1 MLKED
6 DFINDIWKKHDEY
19 NRTRNKDKFFLK
31 HLYRNTENLL
41 TLKSLLTL
49 VIAIIATAGATYAGF
64 ITYNYITKETYTDFK
79 QNPNY
84 DYSQDMIYQNNF
96 YYKKVMTYEEYEKCK
111 EVWNDLVEMNEEDF
125 NDNFVV
131 IVAVENTSMLGL
143 TVSDVS
149 ADDTTLYIKFKK
161 DENEDYDKTVTSI
174 KISKNLDR
182 DIIKIEKV
190 EKNIDYTDYE
200 RLEDLPHNYS
210 KEQAIKD
217 NCFVLENNEII
228 SSNKEQLNE
237 FVDNARNGI
246 NSFIRIVSYF
256 DEQVKIKDL
265 EYKDGEYILVSDD
278 SRTRDKVEKFYY
290 NYGDEIVVEHKS
302 IGTIYAIKDNK
313 SSSKIYFANVK
324 YFNLF

>member
-96 YYKKVMTYEEYEKCK
+96 YYKKVMSYEEYEKCK
-111 EVWNDLVEMNEEDF
+111 GVWNDLVEMNEEDF
-125 NDNFVV
+125 KDNFVV

-143 TVSDVS
+143 TVSDIS

-161 DENEDYDKTVTSI
+161 DENEDYNKTVTSI

-228 SSNKEQLNE
+228 SSNAEQLNE
-237 FVDNARNGI
+237 FIDNARNGI

-278 SRTRDKVEKFYY
+278 SRTRDKIEKFYY

-324 YFNLF
+324 

>member
-96 YYKKVMTYEEYEKCK
+96 YYKKVMSYEEYEKCK
-111 EVWNDLVEMNEEDF
+111 GVWNDLVGMNEEDF

-143 TVSDVS
+143 TVSDIS

-161 DENEDYDKTVTSI
+161 DENEDYNKTVTSI

-228 SSNKEQLNE
+228 SSNAEQLNE
-237 FVDNARNGI
+237 FIDNARNGI

-278 SRTRDKVEKFYY
+278 SRTRDKIEKFYY

-324 YFNLF
+324 

>member
-79 QNPNY
+79 ENPNY

-302 IGTIYAIKDNK
+302 MGTRYILKDNK
-313 SSSKIYFANVK
+313 SNTQRFIAIIK
-324 YFNLF
+324 

>member
-79 QNPNY
+79 ENPNY

-111 EVWNDLVEMNEEDF
+111 EVWNNLVEMNEEDF

-302 IGTIYAIKDNK
+302 MGTRYILKDNK
-313 SSSKIYFANVK
+313 SNTQRFIAIIK
-324 YFNLF
+324 

>member
-49 VIAIIATAGATYAGF
+49 VIAIIATAGATYAGV

-79 QNPNY
+79 ENPNY

-302 IGTIYAIKDNK
+302 MGTRYILKDNK
-313 SSSKIYFANVK
+313 SNTQRFIAIIK
-324 YFNLF
+324 

>member
-49 VIAIIATAGATYAGF
+49 VIAIIATAGATYAGV

-111 EVWNDLVEMNEEDF
+111 EVWNNLVEMNEEDF

-302 IGTIYAIKDNK
+302 MGTRYILKDNK
-313 SSSKIYFANVK
+313 SNTQRFIAIIK
-324 YFNLF
+324 

>member
-190 EKNIDYTDYE
+190 EKNIDYSDYE

-217 NCFVLENNEII
+217 NCFVLENNVII

-302 IGTIYAIKDNK
+302 MGTRYILKDNK
-313 SSSKIYFANVK
+313 SNTQRFIAIIK
-324 YFNLF
+324 

>member
-49 VIAIIATAGATYAGF
+49 VIAIIATAGATYAGV

-111 EVWNDLVEMNEEDF
+111 EVWNNLVEMNEEDF

-149 ADDTTLYIKFKK
+149 ANDTTLYIKFKK

-313 SSSKIYFANVK
+313 SNSKIYFASVK
-324 YFNLF
+324 

>member
-302 IGTIYAIKDNK
+302 MGTRYILKDNK
-313 SSSKIYFANVK
+313 SNTQRFIAIIK
-324 YFNLF
+324 

>member
-1 MLKED
+1 
-6 DFINDIWKKHDEY
+6 
-19 NRTRNKDKFFLK
+19 
-31 HLYRNTENLL
+31 
-41 TLKSLLTL
+41 
-49 VIAIIATAGATYAGF
+49 
-64 ITYNYITKETYTDFK
+64 
-79 QNPNY
+79 
-84 DYSQDMIYQNNF
+84 
-96 YYKKVMTYEEYEKCK
+96 MTYEEYEKCK

-228 SSNKEQLNE
+228 SSNKEQLNK

-302 IGTIYAIKDNK
+302 MGTRYILKDNK
-313 SSSKIYFANVK
+313 SNTQRFIAIIK
-324 YFNLF
+324 

>member
-111 EVWNDLVEMNEEDF
+111 EVWNNLVEMNEEDF

-302 IGTIYAIKDNK
+302 MGTRYILKDNK
-313 SSSKIYFANVK
+313 SNTQRFIAIIK
-324 YFNLF
+324 

>member
-278 SRTRDKVEKFYY
+278 SRTRDKIEKFYY

-324 YFNLF
+324 

>member
-149 ADDTTLYIKFKK
+149 ANDTTLYIKFKK
-161 DENEDYDKTVTSI
+161 DENEDYNKTVTSI

-313 SSSKIYFANVK
+313 SNSKIYFASVK
-324 YFNLF
+324 

>member
-96 YYKKVMTYEEYEKCK
+96 YYKKVMSYEEYEKCK
-111 EVWNDLVEMNEEDF
+111 GVWNDLVGMNEEDF

-182 DIIKIEKV
+182 DIIKIEKE

-278 SRTRDKVEKFYY
+278 SRTRDKIEKFYY

-324 YFNLF
+324 

>member
-278 SRTRDKVEKFYY
+278 SRTRDKIEKFYY

-302 IGTIYAIKDNK
+302 MGTIYTIKDNK
-313 SSSKIYFANVK
+313 SNSKIYFANVK
-324 YFNLF
+324 

>member
-19 NRTRNKDKFFLK
+19 NRTRNKDKFFSK

-302 IGTIYAIKDNK
+302 MGTRYILKDNK
-313 SSSKIYFANVK
+313 SNTQRFIAIIK
-324 YFNLF
+324 

>member
-313 SSSKIYFANVK
+313 SNSKIYFASVK
-324 YFNLF
+324 

>member
-278 SRTRDKVEKFYY
+278 SRTRDKIEKSYY

-324 YFNLF
+324 

>member
-96 YYKKVMTYEEYEKCK
+96 YYKKVMSYEEYEKCK
-111 EVWNDLVEMNEEDF
+111 GVWNDLVGMNEEDF
-125 NDNFVV
+125 KDNFVV

-161 DENEDYDKTVTSI
+161 DENEDYNKTVTSI

-228 SSNKEQLNE
+228 SSNKEQLDE

-278 SRTRDKVEKFYY
+278 SRTRDKIEKFYY

-302 IGTIYAIKDNK
+302 IGTIYAIKDDK

-324 YFNLF
+324 

>member
-302 IGTIYAIKDNK
+302 IGTIYTIKDNK
-313 SSSKIYFANVK
+313 SNSKIYFASVK
-324 YFNLF
+324 

>member
-64 ITYNYITKETYTDFK
+64 ITYNYITKKTYTDFK
-79 QNPNY
+79 ENPNY

-111 EVWNDLVEMNEEDF
+111 EVWNNLVEMNEEDF

-302 IGTIYAIKDNK
+302 MGTRYILKDNK
-313 SSSKIYFANVK
+313 SNTQRFIAIIK
-324 YFNLF
+324 

>member
-96 YYKKVMTYEEYEKCK
+96 YYKKVMSYEEYEKCK
-111 EVWNDLVEMNEEDF
+111 GVWNDLVGMNEEDF

-149 ADDTTLYIKFKK
+149 ANDTTLYIKFKK
-161 DENEDYDKTVTSI
+161 DENEDYNKTVTSI

-228 SSNKEQLNE
+228 SSNAEQLNE
-237 FVDNARNGI
+237 FIDNARNGI

-278 SRTRDKVEKFYY
+278 SRTRDKIEKFYY

-324 YFNLF
+324 

>member
-49 VIAIIATAGATYAGF
+49 VIAIIATAGATYAGV

-79 QNPNY
+79 ENPNY

-111 EVWNDLVEMNEEDF
+111 EVWNNLVEMNEEDF

-190 EKNIDYTDYE
+190 EKDIDYTDYE

-278 SRTRDKVEKFYY
+278 SRTRDKIEKFYY

-302 IGTIYAIKDNK
+302 MGTRYILKDNK
-313 SSSKIYFANVK
+313 SNTQRFIAIIK
-324 YFNLF
+324 

>member
-96 YYKKVMTYEEYEKCK
+96 YYKKVMSYEEYEKCK
-111 EVWNDLVEMNEEDF
+111 GVWNDLVGMNEEDF
-125 NDNFVV
+125 KDNFVV

-302 IGTIYAIKDNK
+302 MGTIYTIKDNK
-313 SSSKIYFANVK
+313 SNSKIYFANVK
-324 YFNLF
+324 

>member
-149 ADDTTLYIKFKK
+149 ANDTTLYIKFKK
-161 DENEDYDKTVTSI
+161 DENEDYNKTVTSI

-190 EKNIDYTDYE
+190 EKDIDYTDYE
-200 RLEDLPHNYS
+200 RLKDLPHNYS
-210 KEQAIKD
+210 KKQAIKD

-313 SSSKIYFANVK
+313 SNSKIYFASVK
-324 YFNLF
+324 

>member
-49 VIAIIATAGATYAGF
+49 VIAIIATAGATYAGV

-79 QNPNY
+79 ENPNY

-302 IGTIYAIKDNK
+302 MGTIYTIKDNK
-313 SSSKIYFANVK
+313 SNSKIYFASVK
-324 YFNLF
+324 

>member
-149 ADDTTLYIKFKK
+149 ANDTTLYIKFKK

-313 SSSKIYFANVK
+313 SNSKIYFASVK
-324 YFNLF
+324 

>member
-49 VIAIIATAGATYAGF
+49 VIAIIATAGATYAGV

-79 QNPNY
+79 ENPNY

-96 YYKKVMTYEEYEKCK
+96 YYKKVMSYEEYEKCK
-111 EVWNDLVEMNEEDF
+111 GVWNDLVGMNEEDF
-125 NDNFVV
+125 KDNFVV

-161 DENEDYDKTVTSI
+161 DENEDYNKTVTSI

-228 SSNKEQLNE
+228 SSNKEQLDE

-278 SRTRDKVEKFYY
+278 SRTRDKIEKFYY

-313 SSSKIYFANVK
+313 SNSKIYFASVK
-324 YFNLF
+324 

>member
-161 DENEDYDKTVTSI
+161 DENEDYNKTVTSI

-190 EKNIDYTDYE
+190 EKDIDYTDYE
-200 RLEDLPHNYS
+200 RLKDLPHNYS
-210 KEQAIKD
+210 KKQAIKD

-278 SRTRDKVEKFYY
+278 SRTRDKIEKFYY

-302 IGTIYAIKDNK
+302 MGTRYILKDNK
-313 SSSKIYFANVK
+313 SNTQRFIAIIK
-324 YFNLF
+324 

>member
-161 DENEDYDKTVTSI
+161 DENKDYDKTVTSI

-313 SSSKIYFANVK
+313 SSSKIYFASVK
-324 YFNLF
+324 

>member
-49 VIAIIATAGATYAGF
+49 VIAIIATAGATYAGV

-79 QNPNY
+79 ENPNY

-111 EVWNDLVEMNEEDF
+111 EVWNNLVEMNEEDF

-302 IGTIYAIKDNK
+302 MGTRYILKDNK
-313 SSSKIYFANVK
+313 SNTQRFIAIIK
-324 YFNLF
+324 

>member
-278 SRTRDKVEKFYY
+278 SRTRDKIEKFYY

-313 SSSKIYFANVK
+313 SNSKIYFASVK
-324 YFNLF
+324 

>member
-302 IGTIYAIKDNK
+302 MGTIYTIKDNK
-313 SSSKIYFANVK
+313 SNSKIYFASVK
-324 YFNLF
+324 

>member
-49 VIAIIATAGATYAGF
+49 VIAIIATAGATYAGV

-302 IGTIYAIKDNK
+302 MGTRYILKDNK
-313 SSSKIYFANVK
+313 SNTQRFIAIIK
-324 YFNLF
+324 

>member
-228 SSNKEQLNE
+228 SSNKEQLNK

-302 IGTIYAIKDNK
+302 MGTIYAIKDNK
-313 SSSKIYFANVK
+313 SNSKIYFANVK
-324 YFNLF
+324 

>member
-161 DENEDYDKTVTSI
+161 DENEDYNKTVTSI

-278 SRTRDKVEKFYY
+278 SRTRDKIEKSYY

-313 SSSKIYFANVK
+313 SNSKIYFASVK
-324 YFNLF
+324 

>member
-161 DENEDYDKTVTSI
+161 DI
-174 KISKNLDR
+174 KKG
-182 DIIKIEKV
+182 
-190 EKNIDYTDYE
+190 
-200 RLEDLPHNYS
+200 
-210 KEQAIKD
+210 
-217 NCFVLENNEII
+217 
-228 SSNKEQLNE
+228 
-237 FVDNARNGI
+237 GI
-246 NSFIRIVSYF
+246 
-256 DEQVKIKDL
+256 
-265 EYKDGEYILVSDD
+265 
-278 SRTRDKVEKFYY
+278 
-290 NYGDEIVVEHKS
+290 
-302 IGTIYAIKDNK
+302 
-313 SSSKIYFANVK
+313 
-324 YFNLF
+324 

>member
-228 SSNKEQLNE
+228 SSNAEQLNE
-237 FVDNARNGI
+237 FINNARNGI

-278 SRTRDKVEKFYY
+278 SRTRDKIEKFYY

-324 YFNLF
+324 

>member
-149 ADDTTLYIKFKK
+149 ANDTTLYIKFKK
-161 DENEDYDKTVTSI
+161 DENEDYNKTVTSI

-190 EKNIDYTDYE
+190 EKDIDYTDYE
-200 RLEDLPHNYS
+200 RLKDLPHNYS
-210 KEQAIKD
+210 KKQAIKD

-278 SRTRDKVEKFYY
+278 SRTRDKIEKSYY

-313 SSSKIYFANVK
+313 SNSKIYFASVK
-324 YFNLF
+324 